1 MLYKTLY
8 YRKLSWTARLG
19 IAFLITLCSP
29 LFILLIDHVMQLDL
43 ALNDIL
49 IFTALFGA
57 ISLLMVSLPE
67 KGIKHNYNFACRITS
82 QGIQLPNTIVL
93 RWNNIINIHYITET
107 KIIEDE
113 HGKEILY
120 YHFMDIYVSNHTQ
133 SLVRVSLDTVKYY
146 QPNEVFDEVNYHWQ
160 RILHNKI
167 PPTNI
172 NLPYVVRYN
181 TVKKG
186 TEGFYVFLALFIIM
200 VIGYFSTLGDNLNLA
215 TATIILILL
224 CMGLLS
230 HASYLLTRMDSIA
243 LYITEQG
250 IQNEGLIAVNKTIF
264 WEDIKSITIKRT
276 VFGGYITIDLHD
288 NEIYLDPISARR
300 KMAALVYK
308 KMGSAY
314 FCVRSDL
321 KEASFINTYRVLTE
335 EWQKHTGQTIQPYEE
350 FSS

>member
-1 MLYKTLY
+1 MLDKTFY
-8 YRKLSWTARLG
+8 YRKLSWAARLG
-19 IAFLITLCSP
+19 IAFLITLGIP
-29 LFILLIDHVMQLDL
+29 LFLLLINHVMRLDL
-43 ALNDIL
+43 SLNDIL
-49 IFTALFGA
+49 IFTAFFGVMSLLL
-57 ISLLMVSLPE
+57 ISLPKS
-67 KGIKHNYNFACRITS
+67 HTNHRYTFACRVTNR
-82 QGIQLPNTIVL
+82 GMQLPTNAFLT
-93 RWNNIINIHYITET
+93 WDNIINIHYITESEIIVT
-107 KIIEDE
+107 K

-120 YHFMDIYVSNHTQ
+120 YHFMDIYVNNHTQ
-133 SLVRVSLDTVKYY
+133 SVIRVSLDKIEHY

-200 VIGYFSTLGDNLNLA
+200 VMSYFSTLGDNLNLA

-243 LYITEQG
+243 LYVSEQG

-264 WEDIKSITIKRT
+264 WEDIQSITIKRT
-276 VFGGYITIDLHD
+276 VFGGHITINLYD
-288 NEIYLDPISARR
+288 NNIYLDPISVRR
-300 KMAALVYK
+300 KIAAWVYK
-308 KMGSAY
+308 KIGLTY

-335 EWQKHTGQTIQPYEE
+335 EWQKHTGQTIQLYEE
-350 FSS
+350 FS